1 VIWCLLFTS
10 NQVITGAIRTN
21 FHRNAVTPQLP
32 ESSIYAP
39 VKEVVGRTVS
49 GKDFEYMEMDVNDYA
64 EQVVKNVLKSRPT
77 LRQWAG
83 GRVTMMWA
91 IYTFLW
97 ATVWVLTAS
106 LISTALTD
114 LILGYLIR

>member
-1 VIWCLLFTS
+1 VIWYLLFTS
-10 NQVITGAIRTN
+10 NQVITGTVRTN
-21 FHRNAVTPQLP
+21 FYKNDVAPQLP
-32 ESSIYAP
+32 ESSVYAP
-39 VKEVVGRTVS
+39 VKEVVEQIVS
-49 GKDFEYMEMDVNDYA
+49 GKEFESMEMDVNEYA

-83 GRVTMMWA
+83 GRVTIMWA

-106 LISTALTD
+106 LISAALTD